1 MFDPSS
7 RALLRQAP
15 DLPGLDP
22 ETLDELLTAAHIELA
37 TVRLLSRD
45 GEPEGAGNVI
55 DQVRRLAS
63 TFEAYVALNLRPE
76 QTRAAAFVAASAHQ
90 ILSRVREATFDRPTV
105 VTSDAIGS
113 SISATLLFLIADRA
127 ADAAEVAGQLRARGE
142 RRAVR
147 RSLIL
152 SLRELATGNLTALIE
167 RDLEE
172 DRIEEGDSREVATDL
187 LLRECAY
194 AVQSLGQEARGS
206 GAPDADVRSRLS
218 RIIRLSEASTVEV
231 TLGFAGTVHHQFAGP
246 HHLATLL
253 NRLIG
258 GMEDAM
264 LIKLPTPSGA
274 QAKAWTDWLLS
285 QTEARPFLWINHLKA
300 VRTGYLNRGRSMV
313 MTSPTGSGKTT
324 LSVLKI
330 AATLCA
336 GESVVYLAPTHALV
350 DQVETDMSAQIGG
363 LEAVSVVEDVALEEL
378 GERLPPFSVMTP
390 ERCLALL
397 GFAPKLFDKVGL
409 LVFDEFHLISAE
421 DPATSAKISA
431 RAIDAMLAL
440 LTFLRTCK
448 GADLLLLSAMVANG
462 PEIARWLRD
471 VTGREVESFDDPWK
485 PTRQLRSCV
494 IYDHSGIAQAAQAAL
509 KEKSKAAQNRVP
521 AQPLGLFSLISGWH
535 PKRPEKLVVQ
545 ALTDR
550 RPPLVRNAKGR
561 LTSNRNEVAAQ
572 IAADYASVGKR
583 VIVFCNDTKACGSVA
598 DQINA
603 ILAPATIKLDQ
614 TQEGMRKSVLKDVG
628 TIKAT
633 FDPAGYRAAV
643 HHGDLLP
650 LERRLTESV
659 FRARRDSE
667 SEDLGLDV
675 VAATSTIA
683 QGLNLPCDVV
693 ILAGTDR
700 SAVDDPS
707 GNPRTDL
714 RPHEI
719 LNALGRAGRAA
730 YAATGLA
737 IVVPAQPIRIKMENL
752 DLPSGGIL
760 KTVFSEQ
767 DACEAIYDPIE
778 LLLDQI
784 EVSADLDPKAQSIIR
799 RLSAVTA
806 AGESGFDDIVRRS
819 FGFFQRKEADSQGA
833 DKWLERR
840 RSTLKNAEEQL
851 EDPQVLDWQR
861 EIAVRNGISPSFIE
875 RLVDAF
881 DNAPVDKV
889 ATEDWISWL
898 LDVVA
903 EHPLDLAIFVRETAL
918 ESVFGRAY
926 TNTTKPKATA
936 KLILGA
942 LRTLVS
948 MWCGGH
954 TLVEIEAW
962 LLSFIRKHEG
972 KVKQQANQSSTAQ
985 RARRFAIRIAPDL
998 GFLCG
1003 VLGQIVAHKAAE
1015 GDDGI
1020 KLPVIDML
1028 PQMVRAGDHD
1038 RHQAALRQMTTSA
1051 SRVETFEACVSMR
1064 EYFKAG
1070 PVAEMDAI
1078 RNEVTNAMM
1087 VQAFADLNEEE

>member
-7 RALLRQAP
+7 RALLREAP

-37 TVRLLSRD
+37 TVRILSQE
-45 GEPEGAGNVI
+45 GEGDAASEVI
-55 DQVRRLAS
+55 DRVRRLAS

-90 ILSRVREATFDRPTV
+90 ILSRVRTVVSDRPTV
-105 VTSDAIGS
+105 VSSYAIGS
-113 SISATLLFLIADRA
+113 TISATLLFLIADRA

-142 RRAVR
+142 ARAVR

-167 RDLEE
+167 RDLGA
-172 DRIEEGDSREVATDL
+172 DPVPQGDSSEVATDL
-187 LLRECAY
+187 LFRECAY
-194 AVQSLGQEARGS
+194 FVQGLGREARGG
-206 GAPDADVRSRLS
+206 GALELDAGSRLD
-218 RIIRLSEASTVEV
+218 RVIRLSEAAAVEV
-231 TLGFAGTVHHQFAGP
+231 KPGFDGAVHHQFAGP

-253 NRLIG
+253 SRLVD
-258 GMEDAM
+258 GMQAAM
-264 LIKLPTPSGA
+264 LVRLPTPSGA
-274 QAKAWTDWLLS
+274 QAKAWSDWILS
-285 QTEARPFLWINHLKA
+285 QTQTRPFLWINHLKA
-300 VRTGYLNRGRSMV
+300 VKTGYLNRGRSMV

-350 DQVETDMSAQIGG
+350 DQVETDLSAQIGG

-397 GFAPKLFDKVGL
+397 GFAPELFDKVGL
-409 LVFDEFHLISAE
+409 LVFDEFHLISAD
-421 DPATSAKISA
+421 DPANSSKVSA

-440 LTFLRTCK
+440 LTFLRYRK
-448 GADLLLLSAMVANG
+448 EADLLLLSAMVANG
-462 PEIARWLRD
+462 AEIARWLRV
-471 VTGREVESFDDPWK
+471 VTGREVEAFDDPWK

-494 IYDHSGIAQAAQAAL
+494 IYDWSDVAQAAQAAL
-509 KEKSKAAQNRVP
+509 GEKNKAAQNRIP

-545 ALTDR
+545 ALTGR
-550 RPPLVRNAKGR
+550 RPSLVRNATGR

-598 DQINA
+598 SQINDL
-603 ILAPATIKLDQ
+603 LASATIELDE
-614 TQEGMRKSVLKDVG
+614 TQKEMRKSVLKDVG
-628 TIKAT
+628 SAEAA
-633 FDPAGYRAAV
+633 FDPAGCRAAV

-650 LERRLTESV
+650 IERRLTESV
-659 FRARRDSE
+659 FRVRRDADS
-667 SEDLGLDV
+667 DGVGLDV

-719 LNALGRAGRAA
+719 LNALGRAGRAS

-737 IVVPAQPIRIKMENL
+737 IVVPAKPIGIDKESL
-752 DLPSGGIL
+752 ALLSEGIL

-767 DACEAIYDPIE
+767 DACEEIYDPIE
-778 LLLDQI
+778 LLLDRI
-784 EVSADLDPKAQSIIR
+784 EVSADPDPKVQSIIR
-799 RLSAVTA
+799 RLSAVTTS
-806 AGESGFDDIVRRS
+806 GERGFDDIVRRS
-819 FGFFQRKEADSQGA
+819 LGFFRRKEADAQGA
-833 DKWLERR
+833 DRWLERR
-840 RSTLKNAEEQL
+840 RIALSAAEEQL
-851 EDPQVLDWQR
+851 ADPPVLDWQR
-861 EIAVRNGISPSFIE
+861 EIAIRNGIPPKFIE
-875 RLVDAF
+875 RLVEALDE
-881 DNAPVDKV
+881 APIEKT
-889 ATEDWISWL
+889 ATEDWINWL

-903 EHPLDLAIFVRETAL
+903 DDPLDLTIFVRETAL
-918 ESVFGRAY
+918 ESVFGRSY
-926 TNTTKPKATA
+926 TNTTTPKATA
-936 KLILGA
+936 KRILCA
-942 LRTLVS
+942 LQTLVS
-948 MWCGGH
+948 MWCGGK

-962 LLSFIRKHEG
+962 LLAFIRKHEG
-972 KVKQQANQSSTAQ
+972 QVKQQTNQSAKAQ
-985 RARRFAIRIAPDL
+985 HARRFAIRIAPDL

-1003 VLGQIVAHKAAE
+1003 VLGQIVGHRASE
-1015 GDDGI
+1015 GDGI
-1020 KLPVIDML
+1020 LLPIVDML
-1028 PQMVRAGDHD
+1028 PQMVRAGDYD

-1051 SRVETFEACVSMR
+1051 SRVETFEACTSMR
-1064 EYFKAG
+1064 AYFSSG
-1070 PVAEMDAI
+1070 PSSEMEII
-1078 RNEVTNAMM
+1078 REEVTNAMM
-1087 VQAFADLNEEE
+1087 IQAFTDLNDEE

>member
-7 RALLRQAP
+7 RALLREAP

-37 TVRLLSRD
+37 TVRLLSRE
-45 GEPEGAGNVI
+45 GEPEPASGVI
-55 DQVRRLAS
+55 DRVRRLAS

-90 ILSRVREATFDRPTV
+90 ILSRVRETALGRPTV
-105 VTSDAIGS
+105 VSSDAIGS
-113 SISATLLFLIADRA
+113 SISATLLFLVADRA

-152 SLRELATGNLTALIE
+152 SLRELATGNLTTLIE
-167 RDLEE
+167 RDLGE
-172 DRIEEGDSREVATDL
+172 DSIATGDSREVATDL

-194 AVQSLGQEARGS
+194 VVQGLGQEARGS
-206 GAPDADVRSRLS
+206 AVSDPDIRSRLK
-218 RIIRLSEASTVEV
+218 RVIRLSEATAVDINVAME
-231 TLGFAGTVHHQFAGP
+231 GTVHHQFAGP

-253 NRLIG
+253 SRLVD
-258 GMEDAM
+258 GMQAAM
-264 LIKLPTPSGA
+264 LVRLPTPSGA
-274 QAKAWTDWLLS
+274 QAKAWSDWLLS
-285 QTEARPFLWINHLKA
+285 QAQSRPFLWINHLKA
-300 VRTGYLNRGRSMV
+300 IRTGYLNRGRSMV

-350 DQVETDMSAQIGG
+350 DQVETDLSAQIGG

-378 GERLPPFSVMTP
+378 GDKLPPFSVMTP

-397 GFAPKLFDKVGL
+397 GFAPELFDKVGL
-409 LVFDEFHLISAE
+409 LVFDEFHLISAD
-421 DPATSAKISA
+421 DPATSSKISA

-440 LTFLRTCK
+440 LTFLRHRK
-448 GADLLLLSAMVANG
+448 EADLLLLSAMVANG
-462 PEIARWLRD
+462 AEIARWLRA
-471 VTGREVESFDDPWK
+471 VTGREVEAFDDPWK

-494 IYDHSGIAQAAQAAL
+494 IYDRSDVLEAVQAA
-509 KEKSKAAQNRVP
+509 SKAKTQSARSRVP

-535 PKRPEKLVVQ
+535 PKRSEKLVVQ
-545 ALTDR
+545 ALTDQ
-550 RPPLVRNAKGR
+550 RPPLVKNAKGK
-561 LTSNRNEVAAQ
+561 LTSNRNEVAAR
-572 IAADYASVGKR
+572 IAADYAAVGKR

-598 DQINA
+598 DQINGL
-603 ILAPATIKLDQ
+603 LAPATIALDE
-614 TQEGMRKSVLKDVG
+614 TQEEMRKSVLRDVG
-628 TIKAT
+628 AAEAT
-633 FDPAGYRAAV
+633 FDPMGCRAAV

-659 FRARRDSE
+659 FRVRRDSE

-737 IVVPAQPIRIKMENL
+737 IVVPAKPIGVERGNL
-752 DLPSGGIL
+752 SLPSEGIL

-767 DACEAIYDPIE
+767 DACEEIYDPIE
-778 LLLDQI
+778 LLLDRI
-784 EVSADLDPKAQSIIR
+784 EVSANPDPKVQSIIR
-799 RLSAVTA
+799 RLSAVTT

-819 FGFFQRKEADSQGA
+819 LGFFRRREANAPGA

-840 RSTLKNAEEQL
+840 RTALKAAEEQL
-851 EDPQVLDWQR
+851 EDPPVLDWQR
-861 EIAVRNGISPSFIE
+861 EIAVRNGVPPRLIE
-875 RLVDAF
+875 RLVEVF
-881 DNAPVDKV
+881 DQAPVEKT
-889 ATEDWISWL
+889 ATEDWLNWL

-903 EHPLDLAIFVRETAL
+903 EHPLDLTIFVRETAL

-936 KLILGA
+936 KRILGA
-942 LRTLVS
+942 LKTLVS
-948 MWCGGH
+948 MWCAGR
-954 TLVEIEAW
+954 TLIEIEAW
-962 LLSFIRKHEG
+962 LLAFIRKHEG
-972 KVKQQANQSSTAQ
+972 DVKQRANQSSTAQ

-1003 VLGQIVAHKAAE
+1003 VLGQIAAYKTAEE
-1015 GDDGI
+1015 GGVS
-1020 KLPVIDML
+1020 LPVIDML
-1028 PQMVRAGDHD
+1028 PQMVRAGDYD
-1038 RHQAALRQMTTSA
+1038 RHHTALRQMTTTA
-1051 SRVETFEACVSMR
+1051 SRVETFEAHVALR
-1064 EYFKAG
+1064 GAFNAG
-1070 PVAEMDAI
+1070 ASAEMDLV
-1078 RNEVTNAMM
+1078 RDEVTTVMLL
-1087 VQAFADLNEEE
+1087 QSFTSLEDEE

>member
-1 MFDPSS
+1 M
-7 RALLRQAP
+7 
-15 DLPGLDP
+15 
-22 ETLDELLTAAHIELA
+22 LDELLTAAHIELA
-37 TVRLLSRD
+37 TVRLLSRED
-45 GEPEGAGNVI
+45 ELEAASDVI
-55 DQVRRLAS
+55 DRVRRLAS

-90 ILSRVREATFDRPTV
+90 ILNRVRKVRFDRPTV
-105 VTSDAIGS
+105 VSSDAIGS

-167 RDLEE
+167 RELDEDLIAQ
-172 DRIEEGDSREVATDL
+172 DDSREVATDL
-187 LLRECAY
+187 LLRECAHV
-194 AVQSLGQEARGS
+194 VQGLGQEARGS
-206 GAPDADVRSRLS
+206 AAPDLDVRSRLT
-218 RIIRLSEASTVEV
+218 RIIRLSQASAVEIE
-231 TLGFAGTVHHQFAGP
+231 LGFEGIVHHQYAGP

-253 NRLIG
+253 SRLVD
-258 GMEDAM
+258 GMQGAM
-264 LIKLPTPSGA
+264 LVRLPTPSGT
-274 QAKAWTDWLLS
+274 QAKTWANWLLS
-285 QTEARPFLWINHLKA
+285 QTQSRPFLWINHLKA
-300 VRTGYLNRGRSMV
+300 VRTGYLDRGRSMV

-330 AATLCA
+330 AAALCA

-363 LEAVSVVEDVALEEL
+363 LETVSVVEDVALEEL

-397 GFAPKLFDKVGL
+397 GFAPELFDKVGL
-409 LVFDEFHLISAE
+409 LVFDEFHLISAD
-421 DPATSAKISA
+421 DPATSSQINA

-440 LTFLRTCK
+440 LTFLRHRK
-448 GADLLLLSAMVANG
+448 KADLLLLSAMVANG
-462 PEIARWLRD
+462 AEIARWLRG
-471 VTGREVESFDDPWK
+471 VTGREVEAFDDPWK

-494 IYDHSGIAQAAQAAL
+494 IYDRFDVAQSAQSAL
-509 KEKSKAAQNRVP
+509 KEKTKAGKNRVP

-550 RPPLVRNAKGR
+550 RPPLMRNATGR

-583 VIVFCNDTKACGSVA
+583 VIVFCNDTKACRSVA
-598 DQINA
+598 DQINGL
-603 ILAPATIKLDQ
+603 LAPATIKLDE
-614 TQEGMRKSVLKDVG
+614 TQEGMRKSILKDVG
-628 TIKAT
+628 AVDAA
-633 FDPAGYRAAV
+633 FDPAGCRAAV

-659 FRARRDSE
+659 FRVRRDAE

-737 IVVPAQPIRIKMENL
+737 IVVPAQPIRVDRENL
-752 DLPSGGIL
+752 ALPSEGVL
-760 KTVFSEQ
+760 QTVFSEQ
-767 DACEAIYDPIE
+767 DACEKIYDPIE
-778 LLLDQI
+778 LLLDRI
-784 EVSADLDPKAQSIIR
+784 EVSADPDQKVQAIIR
-799 RLSAVTA
+799 RLSAVTT

-819 FGFFQRKEADSQGA
+819 LGFFRRKEADAQRA
-833 DKWLERR
+833 DRWLERR
-840 RSTLKNAEEQL
+840 RTALKAAEEKL
-851 EDPQVLDWQR
+851 EDPPVLDWQR
-861 EIAVRNGISPSFIE
+861 EIAVRNGIPPRLIE
-875 RLVDAF
+875 RLVEAF
-881 DNAPVDKV
+881 DQAPVEKT
-889 ATEDWISWL
+889 ATEDWINWL
-898 LDVVA
+898 LGVVA
-903 EHPLDLAIFVRETAL
+903 EHPLDLTIFVRETAL

-926 TNTTKPKATA
+926 TNTTRPKATA
-936 KLILGA
+936 KRILGA
-942 LRTLVS
+942 LQTLVS
-948 MWCGGH
+948 MWCGGR

-962 LLSFIRKHEG
+962 LLSFVRKHEG
-972 KVKQQANQSSTAQ
+972 EVKQQANQTSTAQ

-1003 VLGQIVAHKAAE
+1003 VLEQIVAYKAAD
-1015 GDDGI
+1015 GDGPM
-1020 KLPVIDML
+1020 LPVIDML
-1028 PQMVRAGDHD
+1028 PQMVRAGDYD
-1038 RHQAALRQMTTSA
+1038 RHHAALRQMTTAA
-1051 SRVETFEACVSMR
+1051 SRVETFESYLSLR
-1064 EYFKAG
+1064 GSFKAE
-1070 PVAEMDAI
+1070 PSAEMAVVRD
-1078 RNEVTNAMM
+1078 EVTAAILL
-1087 VQAFADLNEEE
+1087 QSFTDLGEEE

>member
-37 TVRLLSRD
+37 TVRLLSRE
-45 GEPEGAGNVI
+45 GEPEAASDVL
-55 DQVRRLAS
+55 DRVRRLAS

-90 ILSRVREATFDRPTV
+90 ILSRVRETALDRPTV
-105 VTSDAIGS
+105 VSGDAIGS

-142 RRAVR
+142 GRAVR

-152 SLRELATGNLTALIE
+152 SLRELATGNLTTLTE
-167 RDLEE
+167 RDLSE
-172 DRIEEGDSREVATDL
+172 DPIPAGESRDIATDL

-194 AVQSLGQEARGS
+194 VVQGLGQEARG
-206 GAPDADVRSRLS
+206 GAVSDPDIRLRLKRVIS
-218 RIIRLSEASTVEV
+218 LSEASEVEINR
-231 TLGFAGTVHHQFAGP
+231 TLEGTVHHQFAGP

-253 NRLIG
+253 SRLVD
-258 GMEDAM
+258 GMQAAM
-264 LIKLPTPSGA
+264 LVRLPTPAGA
-274 QAKAWTDWLLS
+274 QAKAWADWLLS
-285 QTEARPFLWINHLKA
+285 QTRARPFLWINHQKA
-300 VRTGYLNRGRSMV
+300 VRSGYLNSGMSMV

-350 DQVETDMSAQIGG
+350 DQVEADLSAQIGG
-363 LEAVSVVEDVALEEL
+363 LEAVSVVEDVALDEL
-378 GERLPPFSVMTP
+378 GDRLPPFSVMTP

-397 GFAPKLFDKVGL
+397 GFAPELFDKVGL
-409 LVFDEFHLISAE
+409 LVFDEFHLISAD
-421 DPATSAKISA
+421 DPATSPKVSA

-440 LTFLRTCK
+440 LTFLRRRSK
-448 GADLLLLSAMVANG
+448 ADLLLLSAMVANG
-462 PEIARWLRD
+462 AEIARWLRT
-471 VTGREVESFDDPWK
+471 VTGREVEAFDDPWK

-494 IYDHSGIAQAAQAAL
+494 IYDRSEVLRAAQAASRA
-509 KEKSKAAQNRVP
+509 KTQAERSQVP
-521 AQPLGLFSLISGWH
+521 SQPLGLFSLISGWH

-545 ALTDR
+545 PLTER
-550 RPPLVRNAKGR
+550 RPPLVKNAKGK

-572 IAADYASVGKR
+572 IAADYAAVGKR

-598 DQINA
+598 AQINGL
-603 ILAPATIKLDQ
+603 LAPATVALDE
-614 TQEGMRKSVLKDVG
+614 TQEEMRKSVLRDVG
-628 TIKAT
+628 AAKAT
-633 FDPAGYRAAV
+633 FDPTGCRAAV

-659 FRARRDSE
+659 FRVRRDVE
-667 SEDLGLDV
+667 SEGLGLDV

-737 IVVPAQPIRIKMENL
+737 IVVPAKPIYVEKENL
-752 DLPSGGIL
+752 SLPNLGIL

-767 DACEAIYDPIE
+767 DACEEIYDPIE
-778 LLLDQI
+778 LLLDRI
-784 EVSADLDPKAQSIIR
+784 EVSADPDPKVQSIIR
-799 RLSAVTA
+799 RLSVVTA
-806 AGESGFDDIVRRS
+806 TGESGFDDIVRRS
-819 FGFFQRKEADSQGA
+819 LGFYRRMEADAPGA
-833 DKWLERR
+833 EKWLERR
-840 RSTLKNAEEQL
+840 RAALKAAEQQL
-851 EDPQVLDWQR
+851 EDPPVLEWQR
-861 EIAVRNGISPSFIE
+861 EIAVRNGIPPKLVE
-875 RLVDAF
+875 RLVEAF
-881 DNAPVDKV
+881 DQAPVEKT
-889 ATEDWISWL
+889 ATEDWINWL
-898 LDVVA
+898 LDIVA
-903 EHPLDLAIFVRETAL
+903 ENPLDLTIFVREAAL

-936 KLILGA
+936 RRILGA
-942 LRTLVS
+942 MKTLVS
-948 MWCGGH
+948 MWCKGR

-962 LLSFIRKHEG
+962 LLAFIRKYEG
-972 KVKQQANQSSTAQ
+972 EVKQQANQSSTAQ

-1003 VLGQIVAHKAAE
+1003 VLGQIAAHRAAE
-1015 GDDGI
+1015 TGEI
-1020 KLPVIDML
+1020 MPPVIDML
-1028 PQMVRAGDHD
+1028 PQMVRAGDYD
-1038 RHQAALRQMTTSA
+1038 RHHAALRQSTSNA
-1051 SRVETFEACVSMR
+1051 SRVETLETHFALRSH
-1064 EYFKAG
+1064 FKAG
-1070 PVAEMDAI
+1070 ALAEMEVVRDEVSTAI
-1078 RNEVTNAMM
+1078 LLQSFN
-1087 VQAFADLNEEE
+1087 DLDDQE